1 MIYVDCTLLALVP
14 FQLIYF
20 IVSCVRVDEGDAWG
34 RGHLEKKSENTFL
47 SSRPKLGVPLTP
59 KKNCLCIFA
68 SFRRYTKK
76 GV

>member
-20 IVSCVRVDEGDAWG
+20 IVSCVRVDGGDAWG

-47 SSRPKLGVPLTP
+47 SSRQKLGVPLTP
-59 KKNCLCIFA
+59 KKIVFA
-68 SFRRYTKK
+68 FLHHSEGILNKS
-76 GV
+76 